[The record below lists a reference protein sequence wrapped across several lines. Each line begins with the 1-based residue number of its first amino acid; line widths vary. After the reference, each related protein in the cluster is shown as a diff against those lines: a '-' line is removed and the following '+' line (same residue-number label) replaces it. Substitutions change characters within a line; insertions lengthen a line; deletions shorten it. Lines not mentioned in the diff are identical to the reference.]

1 MRKPINIWNV
11 DINHILLLESVEIKK
26 RFKCMIG
33 YLHDVTRPLILLIS
47 EVSIYVTDFD
57 ENKLMSFRTDDDK
70 VWEKSQNIW
79 NKIEVLKVVRLAVF
93 SVHNGKYIKNN
104 IRTCGKK

>member
-1 MRKPINIWNV
+1 M
-11 DINHILLLESVEIKK
+11 KK

-33 YLHDVTRPLILLIS
+33 YLHDVRRPLILLIS

-93 SVHNGKYIKNN
+93 SVYNGKYIKNN

>member
-33 YLHDVTRPLILLIS
+33 YLHDVRRPLILLIS

-70 VWEKSQNIW
+70 VWEKSQNI
-79 NKIEVLKVVRLAVF
+79 
-93 SVHNGKYIKNN
+93 
-104 IRTCGKK
+104 